1 MRLSHALA
9 HARRSGV
16 KRTTR
21 LSSWGDGCMHLT
33 SGRLCDCAYDLCCAA
48 KVEIMGPK
56 VELSLV
62 KADGTEWERL
72 GDFVENGESS

>member
-1 MRLSHALA
+1 
-9 HARRSGV
+9 
-16 KRTTR
+16 
-21 LSSWGDGCMHLT
+21 MHLT
-33 SGRLCDCAYDLCCAA
+33 SGRLCDCTYDLCCAA
-48 KVEIMGPK
+48 KVELMGPK

>member
-1 MRLSHALA
+1 
-9 HARRSGV
+9 
-16 KRTTR
+16 
-21 LSSWGDGCMHLT
+21 MHLT